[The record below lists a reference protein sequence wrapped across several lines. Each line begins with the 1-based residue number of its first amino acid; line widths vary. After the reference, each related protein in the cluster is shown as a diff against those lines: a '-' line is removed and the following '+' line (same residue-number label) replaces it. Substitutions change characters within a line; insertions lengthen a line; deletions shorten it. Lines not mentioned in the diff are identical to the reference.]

1 VAAATGIGVLG
12 AAPHGGAKTRVER
25 RAKSKGPGRKG
36 RAIVLDVPRFEQP
49 DDVTCGPT
57 CLSQVYRY
65 YGRAKPVAEIVR
77 ETPRNP
83 DGGTLAVHLGVNA
96 LQAGYAAEIHSYNLR
111 IFDPTWRRLDRSGLI
126 EKLRARM
133 GVVSSQKLRRAI
145 DGHLQFLGL
154 GGQVRFPD
162 LTARHLATILRR
174 GYPIIT
180 GLSATYLYGTAR
192 ERDEEYDD
200 VAGDPA
206 GHFVVIS
213 GYYPRSGRFLV
224 RDPSSHIPFSRTGR
238 YSVKAER
245 LIPAVLL
252 GDVTYDAVLL
262 VVKPDRG
269 RRAT

>member
-1 VAAATGIGVLG
+1 
-12 AAPHGGAKTRVER
+12 
-25 RAKSKGPGRKG
+25 
-36 RAIVLDVPRFEQP
+36 VPRFAQP

-57 CLSQVYRY
+57 CLGQVYRY
-65 YGRAKPVAEIVR
+65 YGRAKPVAEIVG

-111 IFDPTWRRLDRSGLI
+111 IFDPTWRWLGRSALI
-126 EKLRARM
+126 EKLGARLRA
-133 GVVSSQKLRRAI
+133 VSSEKLRRAI
-145 DGHLQFLGL
+145 SGHLEFLDL
-154 GGQVRFPD
+154 GGEVRFPE
-162 LTARHLATILRR
+162 LTARHLAGILRR
-174 GYPIIT
+174 GHPIIT

-192 ERDEEYDD
+192 ERDDEYDD
-200 VAGDPA
+200 VGGEPA

-213 GYYPRSGRFLV
+213 GYYPKSGRFLV

-245 LIPAVLL
+245 LIAAVLL

-262 VVKPDRG
+262 VVKPGRG
-269 RRAT
+269 RRSS